1 MRDAQRRWRF
11 ADDAILVVDGRALPC
26 SVNDI
31 SVSGISVFMRRPPPP
46 GKEVR
51 VYIPRLGAYPAEVVS
66 CIDDR
71 VGLRFDMKSGEQW
84 KLLKRLC
91 RAVDQGVE
99 VERA

>member
-1 MRDAQRRWRF
+1 M
-11 ADDAILVVDGRALPC
+11 DGRALPC

-31 SVSGISVFMRRPPPP
+31 SVSGLSVFMRRPPPA
-46 GKEVR
+46 GKKVR

-71 VGLRFDMKSGEQW
+71 VGLRFDMKCEEQW

-91 RAVDQGVE
+91 RAVDQGFE
-99 VERA
+99 VERV